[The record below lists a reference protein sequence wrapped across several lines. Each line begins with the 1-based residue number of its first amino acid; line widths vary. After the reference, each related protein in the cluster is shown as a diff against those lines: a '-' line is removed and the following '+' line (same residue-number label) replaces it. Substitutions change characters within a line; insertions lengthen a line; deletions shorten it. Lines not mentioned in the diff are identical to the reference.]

1 MTAPVET
8 VRDPKNTMK
17 WVVAIALIAAA
28 ALVACAMAT
37 PVFADGK
44 DLFTSKQCV
53 TCHQPGGKGTG
64 PFPKLAGKDKAFLQE
79 QFLAI
84 QSGTRTTGMSAT
96 MKNNP
101 GVKSVTAEEIAAIAE
116 YLSALQ

>member
-1 MTAPVET
+1 M
-8 VRDPKNTMK
+8 
-17 WVVAIALIAAA
+17 IAVA
-28 ALVACAMAT
+28 ALVASVLAS

-44 DLFTSKQCV
+44 DLYTAKQCV

-64 PFPKLAGKDKAFLQE
+64 PFPKLAGKDKAFIQE

-84 QSGTRTTGMSAT
+84 QGGTRTTGMAAT
-96 MKNNP
+96 MRNNP

-116 YLSALQ
+116 YLSAQP